1 MWCELV
7 SVLAKGY
14 RIPSGEIA
22 VAIRRLIEGANVV
35 ATRPAVAAGLALLDA
50 NGDFADGIIAY
61 EGRWMG
67 AEIFVSFDR
76 QAVKLMQERGESARL
91 LS

>member
-1 MWCELV
+1 M
-7 SVLAKGY
+7 
-14 RIPSGEIA
+14 
-22 VAIRRLIEGANVV
+22 
-35 ATRPAVAAGLALLDA
+35 ALLDA

-67 AEIFVSFDR
+67 AETFVSFDR
-76 QAVKLMQERGESARL
+76 QAMKLMQERGESARL